1 MGLKQA
7 AAGAE
12 ERGERWGWQEWT
24 VTHHQFMAGWRNA
37 GSSHL
42 WEEQRKGKV
51 SILIPIENQGLL
63 RSFRSPPPRAG
74 HPFLQ
79 FTNTDTLQREDYG
92 ATRKAASAITL
103 RGWGKRQK
111 AKVKCKSHFLNSVK
125 KYTEK
130 LEVKAP
136 GLR

>member
-1 MGLKQA
+1 
-7 AAGAE
+7 
-12 ERGERWGWQEWT
+12 
-24 VTHHQFMAGWRNA
+24 MAGWRNA

-51 SILIPIENQGLL
+51 SIFIPTENQGLL
-63 RSFRSPPPRAG
+63 RSLRSPPPRAG

-79 FTNTDTLQREDYG
+79 FTNTDTLQREDRG
-92 ATRKAASAITL
+92 ATRSCLGNNTQ
-103 RGWGKRQK
+103 RVGERQK

-125 KYTEK
+125 KYAEK